1 MRRALFSGFLAL
13 WLVPAYAQ
21 MLTLSGRV
29 LDSETR
35 EPLAYASIGLKGQPY
50 GTVANSLGEFDFH
63 IPPLLVD
70 QTMVVSMVG
79 YTNYS
84 AEVSVLLKEDV
95 NIISLKRSNTLLNAL
110 VVSDS
115 LSGGEVLQ
123 IALRRM
129 DSNYPDRPYLVEGF
143 YRDLKKVA
151 DTYVSLLEAA
161 IKIYDVDSR
170 EPRNKFK
177 LRERVQLIE
186 VRRSLGYSNRFT
198 AYFDEDNLLEEVLLH
213 NNIRYRQFPVEAR
226 FFDNLFRE
234 KNTTYDGRDVY
245 VVSLKDDFTLRLFID
260 QNTFG
265 ILRMEYSNSTV
276 QPINKKRGLL
286 SKFVGLKKTIHY
298 RYYQGKLYLNY
309 IEVLSRINW
318 YDIRTDELK
327 FETELAQHLMIN
339 RVNPDTEERIGTT
352 EKMRR
357 YGLQF
362 QDLPYN
368 KKFWDAY
375 NFLKVTPLD
384 AKILADLER
393 DGPLEKQFSK

>member
-1 MRRALFSGFLAL
+1 MRRALLSGLLAL
-13 WLVPAYAQ
+13 WLAPAYSQ
-21 MLTLSGRV
+21 MLTLSGQV

-35 EPLAYASIGLKGQPY
+35 EPLPYASVALKGQPY
-50 GTVANSLGEFDFH
+50 GTVANTLGEFDFH
-63 IPPLLVD
+63 IPPLLID
-70 QTMVVSMVG
+70 QTMEVSMVG
-79 YTNYS
+79 YGNYT
-84 AEVSVLLKEDV
+84 AEVSVLLKDDV
-95 NIISLKRSNTLLNAL
+95 NIILLKRSNTLLDVL

-115 LSGGEVLQ
+115 LSGGDVMR

-161 IKIYDVDSR
+161 IKIYDEDSG

-213 NNIRYRQFPVEAR
+213 NNIRYRQFPDEDA
-226 FFDNLFRE
+226 FFDHLSRE

-245 VVSLKDDFTLRLFID
+245 VISHKGDFKLRLFID
-260 QNTFG
+260 LKTFG
-265 ILRMEYSNSTV
+265 ILRMEYENPSV
-276 QPINKKRGLL
+276 QPINKKRGLM
-286 SKFVGLKKTIHY
+286 SRFVDLKKTIHY

-318 YDIRTDELK
+318 YDIETDELK
-327 FETELAQHLMIN
+327 FETELAQNLMIN
-339 RVNPDTEERIGTT
+339 RVFPDTDERIPTT
-352 EKMRR
+352 AKMRR

-362 QDLPYN
+362 QDLQYN

-375 NFLKVTPLD
+375 NVIKSTPLD
-384 AKILADLER
+384 TKIVSDLER